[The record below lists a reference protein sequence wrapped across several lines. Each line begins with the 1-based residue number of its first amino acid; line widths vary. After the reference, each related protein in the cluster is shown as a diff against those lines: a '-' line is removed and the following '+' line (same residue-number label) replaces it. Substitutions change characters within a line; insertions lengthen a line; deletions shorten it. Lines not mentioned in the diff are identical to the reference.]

1 MSDGGKGSKQRPT
14 NKEAYDE
21 AYEKIWDKRK
31 KSKDD
36 LYYDNFGPSTL
47 KDSDSEMLR
56 DIRYDV
62 KYMPE
67 DHYEE

>member
-1 MSDGGKGSKQRPT
+1 MASEAGKGDKQRPT

-21 AYEKIWDKRK
+21 AY
-31 KSKDD
+31 
-36 LYYDNFGPSTL
+36 
-47 KDSDSEMLR
+47 DSDSEMLR

-62 KYMPE
+62 KYIPE

>member
-1 MSDGGKGSKQRPT
+1 MASVAGKGDKQRPT

-21 AYEKIWDKRK
+21 AYDRIWGKKKNQSYKEKPY
-31 KSKDD
+31 KDGVA
-36 LYYDNFGPSTL
+36 Y
-47 KDSDSEMLR
+47 DSDSEMLR

-62 KYMPE
+62 KYIPE

>member
-1 MSDGGKGSKQRPT
+1 MASEAGKGVKERPT

-21 AYEKIWDKRK
+21 AYDRIWGKKKNQSYKEKPY
-31 KSKDD
+31 KDGVA
-36 LYYDNFGPSTL
+36 Y
-47 KDSDSEMLR
+47 DSDSEMLR

>member
-1 MSDGGKGSKQRPT
+1 MASEAGKGSKQRPT
-14 NKEAYDE
+14 NKDAYDE
-21 AYEKIWDKRK
+21 SYERIWGRK
-31 KSKDD
+31 NRQEIKEGVH
-36 LYYDNFGPSTL
+36 Y
-47 KDSDSEMLR
+47 DSDSEMLR

>member
-1 MSDGGKGSKQRPT
+1 MASEAGKGSKQRST

-21 AYEKIWDKRK
+21 AYDRIWGKKRNQSYKEKPY
-31 KSKDD
+31 KDGVA
-36 LYYDNFGPSTL
+36 Y
-47 KDSDSEMLR
+47 DSDSEMLR

-62 KYMPE
+62 KYIPE